1 MEAVTAAFLCCPFS
15 FTHLFYQETNIPKIP
30 FRNNDKGG
38 ARMRMIQSEINRTE
52 LTKETIATPIQ
63 KKPTEQLSKW
73 DIEELMGVR
82 RDTFKKKNGA
92 FRQR

>member
-1 MEAVTAAFLCCPFS
+1 
-15 FTHLFYQETNIPKIP
+15 
-30 FRNNDKGG
+30 
-38 ARMRMIQSEINRTE
+38 MRTMQSEMSRTG
-52 LTKETIATPIQ
+52 LKKKTKAAPQ
-63 KKPTEQLSKW
+63 KKPTEQLSQW